1 MGKIT
6 GFSSTTPV
14 PLKSLYLQASQK
26 GLTFA
31 GGPIVGALCN
41 TRAAARSN
49 SLIANLRR
57 TGSPNLLVITNQPDF
72 FGLFLVTLT
81 KKIIFLK
88 IAKLTKLK
96 RRSRSYSYGQVC
108 PNCSNKPNI
117 STKLLDDNF
126 TQEKKIMRKGLSPL
140 TMFPHL

>member
-14 PLKSLYLQASQK
+14 PLKSLYLQASHK

-49 SLIANLRR
+49 SLIAILRR
-57 TGSPNLLVITNQPDF
+57 TGFPNLLVITNQPDF
-72 FGLFLVTLT
+72 LAFFSYIYGKTL
-81 KKIIFLK
+81 II
-88 IAKLTKLK
+88 KLTKLELG
-96 RRSRSYSYGQVC
+96 RHLA
-108 PNCSNKPNI
+108 N
-117 STKLLDDNF
+117 
-126 TQEKKIMRKGLSPL
+126 LSQIAQ
-140 TMFPHL
+140 FGFFAYYK